1 MGERLWIEAT
11 TIGDLLDRAASE
23 CDGDA
28 VVLPD
33 ERASYPELAA
43 MTDRCAR
50 SLRGL
55 GVAPGDK
62 VGILMPNCLD
72 FVVTLIGAAK
82 LGAVAVP
89 INGRFKATELGHVVT
104 HGDVKVLLTAQSPDG
119 TDYPMLIAETFPHPR
134 ADGLPELIDLHGE
147 TPGFLTRAQFEAAAD
162 HAELAEVRRLQ
173 ERVTIRSVG
182 MLMYTSGTTA
192 RPKGCLLTHEALV
205 RHASTIARSRFL
217 LTREDRFWD
226 VFPMFHIGGITPMYA
241 CFTAR
246 CAYVHS
252 GFFQPGPAFEQLER
266 ERITVA
272 YTFELLWGAILNL
285 PEFEPERLRRVRLVM
300 NIALPEKLAQY
311 ERAMPWARQVS
322 SFGSTE
328 SASHVTVS
336 LPSDPQQTRWGTL
349 GTTPPG
355 IELRIVDPETNVE
368 LPAGEVGE
376 LVWRGYN
383 RFEGYYKDPDA
394 TAQAIDAGGWFH
406 TGDLGSLD
414 PDGRLVFAG
423 RLKDMLK
430 VGGENVSALEVEDYL
445 ASHPAVGI
453 AQVVAAPDARYTEV
467 PVAYI
472 ELKPGADQPTE
483 AELIDFCV
491 GEIAS
496 FKVPRYVRFV
506 DEWPLSGTKIQKFV
520 LRDRIAVELKERGI
534 VEAPRVGTRRGA
546 AESRSPRA
554 GRAAPHRRPNSS
566 R

>member
-1 MGERLWIEAT
+1 VEERLWIEAT

-33 ERASYPELAA
+33 ARASYPELAA
-43 MTDRCAR
+43 LTDRCAR

-55 GVAPGDK
+55 GVGPGDK

-72 FVVTLIGAAK
+72 FVVALIGAAK

-89 INGRFKATELGHVVT
+89 INGRFKTTELGHVVT
-104 HGDVKVLLTAQSPDG
+104 HGDVTILLTAQSPDG
-119 TDYPMLIAETFPHPR
+119 TNYPALLAETFAEPR
-134 ADGLPELIDLHGE
+134 PGLPRFVDLLGD
-147 TPGFLTRAQFEAAAD
+147 TPGFLTRAEFDAAAED
-162 HAELAEVRRLQ
+162 VAIAEVRRLQ
-173 ERVTIRSVG
+173 EQVTIRSVG

-192 RPKGCLLTHEALV
+192 RAKGCLLTHEALV
-205 RHASTIARSRFL
+205 RHAFTIARSCFL
-217 LTREDRFWD
+217 LTHEDRFWD

-241 CFTAR
+241 CFAAR
-246 CAYVHS
+246 CAYVHG
-252 GFFQPGPAFEQLER
+252 GFFQPAPAFEQLAR
-266 ERITVA
+266 ERVTVA

-285 PEFEPERLRRVRLVM
+285 PEFEPERLRRIRLVM

-311 ERAMPWARQVS
+311 EKAMPWARQVS

-328 SASHVTVS
+328 SASHVTLS
-336 LPSDPQQTRWGTL
+336 LPSDPPQARWSTL

-355 IELRIVDPETNVE
+355 MQLQIVDPVTNVE

-414 PDGRLVFAG
+414 RDGRLVFAG

-445 ASHPAVGI
+445 ARHPAVGI

-467 PVAYI
+467 PAAFI
-472 ELKPGADQPTE
+472 ELKPGADRPTE
-483 AELIDFCV
+483 AELIEFCV
-491 GEIAS
+491 GQIAT

-520 LRDRIAVELKERGI
+520 LRERIAVELNESGI
-534 VEAPRVGTRRGA
+534 VEAPKVATRRGA
-546 AESRSPRA
+546 AEAR
-554 GRAAPHRRPNSS
+554 
-566 R
+566 